1 MDGRPDDAASVL
13 DDLGSRVA
21 SLAYEDLT
29 ESGLHLFRI
38 ALVDTLGVALA
49 GADFDAAAIARAV
62 AVPDTSGTSLI
73 LGSTDRVS
81 ALDAGMLNGIAAHAL
96 DYDDGNQIMGGHPS
110 ALLIPALL
118 ALGEEVGASAR
129 EVIVA
134 YAAGFEVM
142 IRLSRGV
149 NTAHYE
155 KGWHPTS
162 TIGVLGVAAAGA
174 RLLGLT
180 AAQCTTALAISA
192 SMAAG
197 IKANFGT
204 MVKSLHVGHAVRD
217 GLLCAKLAGAGYTA
231 NRFALEAKQG
241 YLEVYNGAGCYDV
254 QAIVADLGG
263 GLEINSGSNPIKAYP
278 CCASTHAAITSAL
291 DIRRTHT
298 VRGEDVKKV
307 HVVVDK
313 NRMPH
318 TDRPHLQEALSGK
331 FSLQY
336 VVARAL
342 LEGRVTLEHF
352 EGDAHLHPEVQTLMR
367 RVQVSPAPPGGTA
380 NSFAADV
387 TVVTVT
393 GEEFY
398 ASADRA
404 PTEDGDIAVDP
415 PKLWDKFADCAAR
428 VLAPTEVTALVAALQ
443 GFAECADV
451 RDVMR
456 LVEASANRAGADVA
470 DHALR
475 EVADGRLSSS
485 IRAH

>member
-1 MDGRPDDAASVL
+1 MDDRPNDAASVL

-180 AAQCTTALAISA
+180 AAQCYDGPGDLRIDGRRNQGQFRHDGQVVTRRPCRARRA
-192 SMAAG
+192 
-197 IKANFGT
+197 
-204 MVKSLHVGHAVRD
+204 AVRQI
-217 GLLCAKLAGAGYTA
+217 G
-231 NRFALEAKQG
+231 RSRIHRQ
-241 YLEVYNGAGCYDV
+241 
-254 QAIVADLGG
+254 Q
-263 GLEINSGSNPIKAYP
+263 
-278 CCASTHAAITSAL
+278 
-291 DIRRTHT
+291 
-298 VRGEDVKKV
+298 VR
-307 HVVVDK
+307 
-313 NRMPH
+313 
-318 TDRPHLQEALSGK
+318 A
-331 FSLQY
+331 
-336 VVARAL
+336 
-342 LEGRVTLEHF
+342 
-352 EGDAHLHPEVQTLMR
+352 
-367 RVQVSPAPPGGTA
+367 
-380 NSFAADV
+380 
-387 TVVTVT
+387 
-393 GEEFY
+393 
-398 ASADRA
+398 
-404 PTEDGDIAVDP
+404 
-415 PKLWDKFADCAAR
+415 
-428 VLAPTEVTALVAALQ
+428 
-443 GFAECADV
+443 
-451 RDVMR
+451 
-456 LVEASANRAGADVA
+456 
-470 DHALR
+470 
-475 EVADGRLSSS
+475 
-485 IRAH
+485 

>member
-1 MDGRPDDAASVL
+1 VDDQPDDAASIL
-13 DDLGSRVA
+13 DTLGARVA
-21 SLAYEDLT
+21 TVAYEDLT
-29 ESGLHLFRI
+29 DSGLRLFRV

-49 GADFDAAAIARAV
+49 GADYDAAAIARAV
-62 AVPDTSGTSLI
+62 AVPDTAGTSLI
-73 LGSTDRVS
+73 LGSADRVS

-96 DYDDGNQIMGGHPS
+96 DYDDGNRIMGGHPS

-118 ALGEEVGASAR
+118 ALGEERGASAR

-134 YAAGFEVM
+134 YAAGYEVM

-149 NTAHYE
+149 NPAHYA
-155 KGWHPTS
+155 KGWHPTT

-180 AAQCTTALAISA
+180 AEQCTTAMAISA

-217 GLLCAKLAGAGYTA
+217 GLLCAKLAAGGFTA

-241 YLEVYNGAGCYDV
+241 YLEVYNGAGSYDG
-254 QAIVADLGG
+254 QAIVVGLDE

-278 CCASTHAAITSAL
+278 CCASTHAAIMSAI
-291 DIRRTHT
+291 DIHRAHLLP
-298 VRGEDVKKV
+298 GDVEKV

-336 VVARAL
+336 VVSRAL
-342 LEGRVTLEHF
+342 LEGRVILEHF
-352 EGDAHLHPEVQTLMR
+352 ENDAHLAPEVQAMMR
-367 RVQVSPAPPGGTA
+367 RVQVSPAPPGGAA

-387 TVVTVT
+387 TVTT
-393 GEEFY
+393 PAGEKFHT
-398 ASADRA
+398 SADREA
-404 PTEDGDIAVDP
+404 TEDGDIATDP
-415 PKLWDKFADCAAR
+415 PQLWEKFADCAAR
-428 VLAPTEVTALVAALQ
+428 VLAASEVTALIAALR
-443 GFAECADV
+443 GFTECGDV

-456 LVEASANRAGADVA
+456 LVEASADRAGADVA
-470 DHALR
+470 DHAHR
-475 EVADGRLSSS
+475 QVADGHPRSPA
-485 IRAH
+485 RAH